1 MVQVVRRIKAE
12 QRFRTGQRSPIL
24 DIKPGKI
31 VVVRRKEPK
40 ERPMCGYQYHP
51 PRKRL
56 RDKLR
61 EIWRILRE

>member
-1 MVQVVRRIKAE
+1 MVQVVRRIKA
-12 QRFRTGQRSPIL
+12 GQRSPIR
-24 DIKPGKI
+24 DIKI
-31 VVVRRKEPK
+31 VLVRRKEPK

>member
-1 MVQVVRRIKAE
+1 MVQVVRRIKA
-12 QRFRTGQRSPIL
+12 GQRSPIR
-24 DIKPGKI
+24 DIKI

-40 ERPMCGYQYHP
+40 ERPMRGYQYHP